1 MLTRMDGVSKKP
13 ATRLVLAASILAAS
27 AAMAFSGIETHP
39 YTRLHPQPARQ
50 GEIRAVWE
58 QSGKGLYP
66 GDWPRTF
73 RVLKANG
80 ITDLF
85 VNVGGI
91 DFAHYASRILPRS
104 YLFRTAGDQ
113 LAACLA
119 ASRGTGVRVHAWLFC
134 FNATRASGAQRAAF
148 EKKGWYLKGPAG
160 KQMTYLDPSNPDLR
174 WTLLRAAEELAR
186 AYPVAGVHLDFV
198 RWYERLDVAETTPA
212 AWNRFRSERKVTS
225 RKAFAEWRTAKISS
239 FVTAARAKVKGA
251 RPAAWF
257 TVAVLGKYPS
267 CVESVGQDWKAWL
280 NAGLVD
286 YIVPMNY
293 SADLAKYDSFIAVQS
308 QSRGHARRTISGIG
322 VTANGLNLAA
332 WKVNRQVA
340 SARAA
345 GLAGVAFFDLDETLL
360 RILPSVRR

>member
-1 MLTRMDGVSKKP
+1 MAR
-13 ATRLVLAASILAAS
+13 RIVLAVGLLAH
-27 AAMAFSGIETHP
+27 AAVQAFSGLESHP
-39 YTRLHPQPARQ
+39 YTRLHAVPSLS

-80 ITDLF
+80 ITDIF

-91 DFAHYASRILPRS
+91 DFAHYASRVLPRS

-113 LAACLA
+113 LASCLA

-134 FNATRASGAQRAAF
+134 FNATRATGAQRAAF
-148 EKKGWYLKGPAG
+148 ERKGWYLRNPAG
-160 KQMTYLDPSNPDLR
+160 GRMTYLDPTNPDLR

-186 AYPVAGVHLDFV
+186 SYPVAGVHLDFV
-198 RWYERLDVAETTPA
+198 RWYENPAAAESTPA
-212 AWNRFRSERKVTS
+212 VWSRFRAERNTSS
-225 RKAFAEWRTAKISS
+225 RKAFADWRTAKISS
-239 FVTAARAKVKGA
+239 FVVAARTKVKKA

-267 CVESVGQDWKAWL
+267 CDDSVGQDWKAWL
-280 NAGLVD
+280 NAGQVD

-293 SADLAKYDSFIAVQS
+293 SANQAKYDSFVAVQS
-308 QSRGHARRTISGIG
+308 QSRVHARRTISGIG
-322 VTANGLNLAA
+322 VTANGLSLTA
-332 WKVNRQVA
+332 WQVKRQIA
-340 SARAA
+340 SARAS
-345 GLAGVAFFDLDETLL
+345 GLAGIALFDLDETLL
-360 RILPSVRR
+360 RLLPSIRAVAAAYTP

>member
-1 MLTRMDGVSKKP
+1 MAR
-13 ATRLVLAASILAAS
+13 RLVLAAVLLAVAV
-27 AAMAFSGIETHP
+27 AQAFSGLESHP
-39 YTRLHPQPARQ
+39 YTRLHPQTARM

-73 RVLKANG
+73 SVLKAKG
-80 ITDLF
+80 ITDIF

-91 DFAHYASRILPRS
+91 DFAHYASRVLPRS

-119 ASRGTGVRVHAWLFC
+119 ASRGTGVRVHAWLLC
-134 FNATRASGAQRAAF
+134 FNATRATGAQRAAF
-148 EKKGWYLKGPAG
+148 EKKGWYLKNPAG
-160 KQMTYLDPSNPDLR
+160 GQMTYLDPSNPDLR

-198 RWYERLDVAETTPA
+198 RWYERPVVAEATPIV
-212 AWNRFRSERKVTS
+212 WNRFRAERKTTS
-225 RKAFAEWRTAKISS
+225 RKAFADWRAAKISS

-267 CVESVGQDWKAWL
+267 CIESVGQDWKAWL
-280 NAGLVD
+280 NAGQVD

-293 SADLAKYDSFIAVQS
+293 SADIAKYDSLIAVQS
-308 QSRGHARRTISGIG
+308 QSRVHARRTISGIG
-322 VTANGLNLAA
+322 VTANGLHLTA
-332 WKVNRQVA
+332 WQINRQIS

-360 RILPSVRR
+360 RLFPSIRR

>member
-1 MLTRMDGVSKKP
+1 MVR
-13 ATRLVLAASILAAS
+13 RLLLAAVLL
-27 AAMAFSGIETHP
+27 AAMAVSAFSGLGSHP
-39 YTRLHPQPARQ
+39 YTRLHPQPARTS
-50 GEIRAVWE
+50 EIRAVWE

-91 DFAHYASRILPRS
+91 DFAHYASRVLPRS

-119 ASRGTGVRVHAWLFC
+119 ASRGTGIRVHVWLFC
-134 FNATRASGAQRAAF
+134 FNATRATAAQRAAF
-148 EKKGWYLKGPAG
+148 EKKGWYLKNPAG
-160 KQMTYLDPSNPDLR
+160 KQLTYLDPSNPDLR

-198 RWYERLDVAETTPA
+198 RWYERPAVAESTSA
-212 AWNRFRSERKVTS
+212 VWNRFRAERKTAS
-225 RKAFAEWRTAKISS
+225 RKAFADWRTAKISS
-239 FVTAARAKVKGA
+239 FVVAARAKVKRA

-257 TVAVLGKYPS
+257 TVAVFGKYPS

-280 NAGLVD
+280 NGGLVD

-293 SADLAKYDSFIAVQS
+293 TSDASKYAGFVGVQS
-308 QSRGHARRTISGIG
+308 QSRVHARHTISGIG
-322 VTANGLNLAA
+322 VTANGLNLTA
-332 WKVNRQVA
+332 RQVNGQIA
-340 SARAA
+340 AARRA

-360 RILPSVRR
+360 RLLPTLRR